1 MVKYTKTTSESLSET
16 ESLGEMTPAELD
28 KFRKIGS
35 LLQSKRES
43 FHLSV
48 AAAAFQMLTLNEK
61 VIAMERSD
69 KEAFVDDQA
78 YIRALIRY
86 CDYLNVSSDPSLAA
100 ERQHRQPSG
109 SGGSSSALTWD
120 FRIDSKADSSER
132 RRTLPWNF
140 EVSK

>member
-16 ESLGEMTPAELD
+16 DRLGEMTPAELD

-43 FHLSV
+43 FLLSV
-48 AAAAFQMLTLNEK
+48 AAVAFQMLTLNEK
-61 VIAMERSD
+61 VIALERSD

-78 YIRALIRY
+78 YVRALIRY
-86 CDYLNVSSDPSLAA
+86 CDYLNVSSGTSLAA

-109 SGGSSSALTWD
+109 SSGSSSALAWD
-120 FRIDSKADSSER
+120 FRVDSKADSSER